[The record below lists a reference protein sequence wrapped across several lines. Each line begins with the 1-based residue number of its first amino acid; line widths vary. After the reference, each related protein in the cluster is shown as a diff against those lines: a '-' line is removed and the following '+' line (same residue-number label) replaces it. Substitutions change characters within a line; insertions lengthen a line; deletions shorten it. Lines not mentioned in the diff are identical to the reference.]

1 MNRPGGAHEPMKPTT
16 PWEGRTVPAPG
27 HDTPE
32 PTPWATGLAVSA
44 FIAVLTAA
52 AVYSFGTA
60 LAHVHWTLAV
70 AVNVIAAGGTAPTAW
85 RWRHTPVTRWVLAGI
100 GAGVLVGWVIL
111 LIGAA
116 VR

>member
-1 MNRPGGAHEPMKPTT
+1 MTRPGDVHDPMDPTAAGGA
-16 PWEGRTVPAPG
+16 
-27 HDTPE
+27 PE
-32 PTPWATGLAVSA
+32 PTPWAMGLTVGA
-44 FIAVLTAA
+44 FIAVLTGA
-52 AVYSFGTA
+52 AVYSFGIA

-100 GAGVLVGWVIL
+100 GVGVLVGWVVL
-111 LIGAA
+111 LVGAA